1 MGRQYQT
8 ARMKIISCSSINSC
22 QHVAAIKKQDSSLKA
37 VLLPRK
43 STFGA
48 SLCHSLRLKTVSLTI
63 RWNGSSKQ
71 GSQKQQLDCFQSHI
85 IILSLSGTSSMHLN
99 IFQFSVFDNIV
110 VNSLTNS
117 CILMEKANASSLC
130 QANVGN
136 FLFNS
141 LISNINLSSCR
152 FILAERHV
160 KALAM
165 THGSKGRGDAQVN
178 DDATHR
184 SSSWGLELAHSVV
197 SCSVHGMCLHDST
210 HSLDNL
216 PPQT

>member
-1 MGRQYQT
+1 MVRPSILDSRRGSPTDSWYTFKGKLDSCTAASQREPKPMGRQYQT
-8 ARMKIISCSSINSC
+8 ARMKLVFIISCSSINSR

-37 VLLPRK
+37 VLLPRN

-48 SLCHSLRLKTVSLTI
+48 CSCRSLRLKSVSLTI

-71 GSQKQQLDCFQSHI
+71 GSRKQQLDCFQSHI
-85 IILSLSGTSSMHLN
+85 VILSLSGTSSMHLN

-110 VNSLTNS
+110 VDSLTNS
-117 CILMEKANASSLC
+117 CILMEKANAFSLC
-130 QANVGN
+130 QANVGS

-141 LISNINLSSCR
+141 LISNINSSSCR

-165 THGSKGRGDAQVN
+165 THGSKTR
-178 DDATHR
+178 
-184 SSSWGLELAHSVV
+184 
-197 SCSVHGMCLHDST
+197 
-210 HSLDNL
+210 
-216 PPQT
+216 

>member
-1 MGRQYQT
+1 MVRPSILDSRRRSPTDSWYTFKGKLDLYCCIAARASKPMGRQYQT

-141 LISNINLSSCR
+141 LILNINLSSCR

-165 THGSKGRGDAQVN
+165 THGSR
-178 DDATHR
+178 TR
-184 SSSWGLELAHSVV
+184 
-197 SCSVHGMCLHDST
+197 
-210 HSLDNL
+210 
-216 PPQT
+216 